1 MTPMKGYA
9 TGPRSSGMRPHEVAW
24 WNPANGIEGRFV
36 RQTTTRGG
44 TETLAAPGPGGWA
57 AALVKK

>member
-1 MTPMKGYA
+1 
-9 TGPRSSGMRPHEVAW
+9 MRPHEVAW

-57 AALVKK
+57 VRITAGT